1 MPDRYVGR
9 SPTTLRSPLP
19 SVARSFVRSF
29 VGLGSIDSNLTRYLS
44 AIRKNWG
51 TEGRRFGRQRDGRG
65 IGTLYMRA
73 SGKWGTSRLW
83 KGVEVVKNTSES
95 GKGHRDVVVK
105 YEARSLRH
113 ASSAMPAHAAPP
125 TWPLSQRET
134 EGRRN
139 VKNNIR
145 VRETDGEEG

>member
-19 SVARSFVRSF
+19 SVARSLVRSF

-95 GKGHRDVVVK
+95 WKGHRDVVK
-105 YEARSLRH
+105 YEARSLRQQCDVRPRRAAH
-113 ASSAMPAHAAPP
+113 VASGHFPKEK
-125 TWPLSQRET
+125 QRGGGT
-134 EGRRN
+134 
-139 VKNNIR
+139 
-145 VRETDGEEG
+145 